1 MSEKQPKEEERL
13 MVETGGDKGYQ
24 QLGRDRVEAST
35 RVLLLPKHGRIKI
48 VIKFGSGGKEN
59 EGLQGT

>member
-1 MSEKQPKEEERL
+1 